1 MKMRDRWLSVDVF
14 RGLTVF
20 FMIIVNSP
28 GNQTAY
34 TYLDHAAWHGCTIAD
49 LVFPFFIF
57 ILGVSVVLSLSKK
70 PNLREALPK
79 LLKRTVILFCIG
91 LFLNAF
97 PKHFD
102 FSTLRILGVLQRIA
116 LCYFFSACLY
126 LTTRVRTQAII
137 ILLLLLGY
145 SWIMML
151 GDYSLEGN
159 VAAYFDR
166 LIFSTQHLY
175 TSSYDPEGLL
185 STLPAIATALLGNLL
200 GAWLLTAGNP
210 RRFLRGTLM
219 AAFLALTVG
228 WLWGLSFPI
237 NKALWTSSY
246 VLWTGGLALLVYA
259 ACYWWVEIKQ
269 WQIGTYFFA
278 LFGTNALLV
287 FVLHVFFLKLQAIIM
302 VLNAQGQFVSLRLF
316 LTDYLF
322 GWASL
327 KNASLMYAISYTTLW
342 WCILYLKKARSSKKV
357 GVVLTN

>member
-1 MKMRDRWLSVDVF
+1 
-14 RGLTVF
+14 
-20 FMIIVNSP
+20 
-28 GNQTAY
+28 
-34 TYLDHAAWHGCTIAD
+34 
-49 LVFPFFIF
+49 
-57 ILGVSVVLSLSKK
+57 
-70 PNLREALPK
+70 
-79 LLKRTVILFCIG
+79 
-91 LFLNAF
+91 
-97 PKHFD
+97 
-102 FSTLRILGVLQRIA
+102 
-116 LCYFFSACLY
+116 
-126 LTTRVRTQAII
+126 
-137 ILLLLLGY
+137 
-145 SWIMML
+145 
-151 GDYSLEGN
+151 
-159 VAAYFDR
+159 
-166 LIFSTQHLY
+166 
-175 TSSYDPEGLL
+175 
-185 STLPAIATALLGNLL
+185 
-200 GAWLLTAGNP
+200 
-210 RRFLRGTLM
+210 M

>member
-1 MKMRDRWLSVDVF
+1 MKMRNRWLSVDVF

-57 ILGVSVVLSLSKK
+57 ILGVSVVLSLSHK
-70 PNLREALPK
+70 PSLSQALPK
-79 LLKRTVILFCIG
+79 LVKRAVVLFGIG

-102 FSTLRILGVLQRIA
+102 VSTLRILGVLQRIA
-116 LCYFFSACLY
+116 LCYFCSACLY
-126 LTTRVRTQAII
+126 LTTRVRTQVII
-137 ILLLLLGY
+137 ILFLLLGY

-166 LIFSTQHLY
+166 LIFSSHHLY

-200 GAWLLTAGNP
+200 GVWLLTGGNP
-210 RRFLRGTLM
+210 KQFLTGTLM
-219 AAFLALTVG
+219 AAFVLLTLG
-228 WLWGLSFPI
+228 WFWGLSFPI

-246 VLWTGGLALLVYA
+246 VLWTGGLALFIYA
-259 ACYWWVEIKQ
+259 LCYGWVDVKQ
-269 WQIGTYFFA
+269 WQLGTRFFA

-287 FVLHVFFLKLQAIIM
+287 FVLHVFFLKLQAIIL
-302 VLNAQGQFVSLRLF
+302 VSNTQGELVSFRLF
-316 LTDYLF
+316 LSNYLF

-327 KNASLMYAISYTTLW
+327 KNSSLLYALSYTALW
-342 WCILYLKKARSSKKV
+342 WCVLYIKNARSSKKV
-357 GVVLTN
+357 GVVLSN